1 MSLRSFLRGCA
12 IRFFIITTC
21 ITLALAIFGSAIQPN
36 TTFGFS
42 AFFSPLI
49 GAALGTLPSII
60 LYSRKELNLWQT
72 IIRKILHLIVLEILI
87 IGFSMLTEKI
97 LSLSQIILVGF
108 IVIVVSIAVNIIEW
122 SLQMK
127 DASEINA
134 GLRTLQN
141 RK

>member
-1 MSLRSFLRGCA
+1 MSLRLFLRGCA
-12 IRFFIITTC
+12 IRFFIIATC

-36 TTFGFS
+36 TTFGFG
-42 AFFSPLI
+42 AFYSPLI

-60 LYSRKELNLWQT
+60 LYSRRELNLRQT
-72 IIRKILHLIVLEILI
+72 IIRKILRLLFLEILI

-97 LSLSQIILVGF
+97 FSLFQIILVGF
-108 IVIVVSIAVNIIEW
+108 IVIVVSVAVNIIEW

-127 DASEINA
+127 DAGEINA